1 MKRPSFSFGPPD
13 GGWHLPYDTSLS
25 DASCKVSILI
35 AEDDSVTRRL
45 LESTLGRLGWDVIP
59 AADGTAAWH
68 AIESLRGKD
77 APEVVLLDWMMPGMD
92 GIEICRKL
100 RTTPG
105 FELVYVIL
113 LTSRS
118 EKEDLAMGLAA
129 GANDYITKPFHPVE
143 LESRVRVGLRMV
155 KLQRSLAVRIH
166 ELEEALAHVQ
176 KLQGLLPICSY
187 CKKVRNEANY
197 WEQVDSYFSSHSDLD
212 FTHSICPAC
221 TEKMLEELE
230 ETPTQ
235 SHKLVEGLEQL
246 ASGSLPESSK
256 EVDADEVVGTEKTL
270 DEAALMKLVGG
281 NRELASELAELYLT
295 DLEPRVNEITI
306 AARARDGVRLRAAA
320 HALRGSSGSIKAE
333 NVSAA
338 AGVLEGMGQ
347 SGELDGVLHALEL
360 LTVAIATLRPRLV
373 LLAGEA

>member
-1 MKRPSFSFGPPD
+1 M
-13 GGWHLPYDTSLS
+13 
-25 DASCKVSILI
+25 SILI

-306 AARARDGVRLRAAA
+306 AARAHDGVRLRAAA